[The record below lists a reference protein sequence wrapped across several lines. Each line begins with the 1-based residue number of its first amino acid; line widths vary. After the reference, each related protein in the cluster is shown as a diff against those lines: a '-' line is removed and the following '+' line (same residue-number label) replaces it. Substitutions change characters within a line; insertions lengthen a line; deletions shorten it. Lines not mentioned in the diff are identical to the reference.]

1 VKESEDAEG
10 MLGIRDGV
18 EYPFLFASIV
28 SLIATRQFPP
38 STIGDKYAPFSLMV
52 FFLLR

>member
-28 SLIATRQFPP
+28 SLINSKT
-38 STIGDKYAPFSLMV
+38 
-52 FFLLR
+52 FLS